1 MTFAPKNKIKFMK
14 TEEPREII
22 KEFFNYIGV
31 GFNEFKGHKLKI
43 EESLIYVTQTVPH
56 MERIKESFA
65 QLKEQIEA
73 FGLLFVQSIIQWKSS
88 LMGGGLANK

>member
-1 MTFAPKNKIKFMK
+1 MK
-14 TEEPREII
+14 TEDPREII

-31 GFNEFKGHKLKI
+31 GFNDFKGHKLKI

-65 QLKEQIEA
+65 LLNEA
-73 FGLLFVQSIIQWKSS
+73 
-88 LMGGGLANK
+88 N